1 MFNTNVLHTK
11 IIHNEAELQR
21 TPLVAPEARGGSCF
35 IEPLGNKTSPQKII
49 GKDASLGKTITSLTN
64 FEVFPTIAVP
74 TSEVV
79 FLDEFIR
86 DVGELDAHIFGIW
99 HRSVKV
105 EVLEINGAKPSAF
118 PGEDTVE
125 EEFDKFQGCGVGTN
139 IARVA
144 NAVAADSDTG
154 AIGVIFLW
162 ANFTDHHSMTDLF
175 AFVKGDVWVVNE
187 KESVGTS
194 YSLFRRR
201 VSRPDALAET
211 T

>member
-1 MFNTNVLHTK
+1 MFNTNVFHTK

-21 TPLVAPEARGGSCF
+21 TPLVAPEARSGSCF

-64 FEVFPTIAVP
+64 FEVYPTIAVP

>member
-1 MFNTNVLHTK
+1 MT
-11 IIHNEAELQR
+11 
-21 TPLVAPEARGGSCF
+21 PEARGGSCF
-35 IEPLGNKTSPQKII
+35 LEPLGHEPSPKKII
-49 GKDASLGKTITSLTN
+49 GKDASLGKTITALTN
-64 FEVFPTIAVP
+64 FEVYPTIAVP

-79 FLDEFIR
+79 FLDEFIW

-118 PGEDTVE
+118 PGEDTIE
-125 EEFDKFQGCGVGTN
+125 EEFDKFQGCGVGAN

-144 NAVAADSDTG
+144 DSVAADSNTG
-154 AIGVIFLW
+154 AIGVIFLR

-187 KESVGTS
+187 KESVSTS
-194 YSLFRRR
+194 YLLFRWR
-201 VSRPDALAET
+201 VSSAKQ
-211 T
+211 